1 MFIKCANPHVTF
13 IPDVAGELK
22 AFEPFNPKPVF
33 MTVFPSPC
41 SLHELAV
48 SPPMRT
54 VEGAFLP
61 FQDHHLVN
69 VWDARVAF
77 EKNVSFEYERRLGA
91 LKPSRAKEDCATG
104 CADAQRAPAWSADG
118 VEREVRFDMSDYPHP
133 RKWGQ
138 S

>member
-1 MFIKCANPHVTF
+1 MFIKCANLHVTYRL
-13 IPDVAGELK
+13 VTEGELK
-22 AFEPFNPKPVF
+22 ASVNYEPKPVF
-33 MTVFPSPC
+33 TTVFPSPY

-77 EKNVSFEYERRLGA
+77 EKNVSFDYERRLGA
-91 LKPSRAKEDCATG
+91 LKPSTAKEDCALVW
-104 CADAQRAPAWSADG
+104 ADAQRAPVWSDDG